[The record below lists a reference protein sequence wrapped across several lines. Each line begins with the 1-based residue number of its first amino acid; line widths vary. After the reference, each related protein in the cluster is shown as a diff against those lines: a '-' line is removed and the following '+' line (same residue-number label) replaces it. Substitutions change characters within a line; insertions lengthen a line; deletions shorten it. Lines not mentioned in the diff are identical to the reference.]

1 MIKNCDEMTAN
12 YNWQVQG
19 NTKVK
24 PAKLQ
29 AEGSLNKRYQKI
41 LCSFL
46 YFCFSF
52 NQLQAEKPRFVDIT
66 IDAGIDFN
74 HAGGIDKRVIPAVVG
89 SGAAFADYDNDGDLD
104 LYIVNSSTKHDTD
117 TEDPRNALYRNNG
130 NSTFTDVTNEAGVG
144 NPVWGMGAAF
154 ADYDND
160 GDLDLYVTNYKANAF
175 FRNEG
180 SGSFIKFSS
189 KAGSIGHVG
198 FGSAVTW
205 GDYDN
210 DGYLDLYVANY
221 LDYGKLPRGDE
232 VFFPYD
238 WYGQSNVLLLNK
250 GDGGFIDVTESARV
264 GGGFHLTLG
273 AAFADYDNDGD
284 LDLYLANDTDQNIL
298 YRNNND
304 GTFTNTN
311 GTDER
316 SHTGDTR
323 GGMGITWGDYDNDG
337 DLDLFVTNWLDEN
350 NVLYRNNSD
359 GTFTDVSAQSG
370 IFESGLGKTCWGTEF
385 FDYDNDGDLD
395 LFIACG
401 HIDPATWE
409 SPSQPD
415 IFLENNGNG
424 TFTNISESVGIRS
437 IPDGTGRGVA
447 VGDYDNDGDLDLLV
461 VNCGEGAV
469 LLQNDGGNRNNWL
482 KILTVGKTSNRN
494 GIGTRIELTIG
505 QSRQIREVISGS
517 SYLSQSSL
525 EVEFGLGKNS
535 VVDQIRILWPSGF
548 KQILTDINANQT
560 LVVTEPD
567 Y

>member
-1 MIKNCDEMTAN
+1 MKSPKSQIEGLLGEKHQIFLCFFLYLCLGFN
-12 YNWQVQG
+12 
-19 NTKVK
+19 
-24 PAKLQ
+24 PLQ
-29 AEGSLNKRYQKI
+29 AG
-41 LCSFL
+41 
-46 YFCFSF
+46 
-52 NQLQAEKPRFVDIT
+52 KPRFVDIT
-66 IDAGIDFN
+66 ADVGIDFK

-104 LYIVNSSTKHDTD
+104 LYIVNSSTKHDTG
-117 TEDPRNALYRNNG
+117 TGNPRNALYQNNG

-160 GDLDLYVTNYKANAF
+160 GDLDLYVANYKANAF

-198 FGSAVTW
+198 FGSAVAW

-273 AAFADYDNDGD
+273 ASFADYDSDGD
-284 LDLYLANDTDQNIL
+284 LDIYLANDTNQNIL
-298 YRNNND
+298 YRNNSD

-409 SPSQPD
+409 SSSQSD

-424 TFTNISESVGIRS
+424 TFTDISESVGIRS
-437 IPDGTGRGVA
+437 VPNGTGRGLA

-469 LLQNDGGNRNNWL
+469 LFRNDGGNQNNWL
-482 KILTVGKTSNRN
+482 KILTIGKTSNRN
-494 GIGTRIELTIG
+494 GIGARIELTAG
-505 QSRQIREVISGS
+505 KSRQIREVISGS

-525 EVEFGLGKNS
+525 EIEFGLGKAS
-535 VVDQIRILWPSGF
+535 VVDQIRILWPSGS
-548 KQILTDINANQT
+548 KQTLTDINVNQK
-560 LVVTEPD
+560 LVITEPD
-567 Y
+567 N